1 VKNKKKNKFN
11 IGKVRRL
18 LLFALPMLLMS
29 EALLAQNDEMIKSV
43 YKYSSNNYSLKVPD
57 SIIEKLPVNKESN
70 NLTLNL
76 GHVYYT
82 NFYSK
87 NFSKTEITFEESA
100 GLQLSDEI
108 KPAFFIND
116 EKNNL
121 YLLFEDSIII
131 KKAKY
136 FMPVLTKTNVSD
148 SVNGYL
154 SSLYVFKNNND
165 ISFRIWIS
173 NQIPWCVAPGFY
185 FRNYGGITK
194 IEYIYK
200 EVVWSLDLEN
210 FVKINGTSILTKEP
224 LVVPKSLTSQVF
236 PFFDVKE

>member
-1 VKNKKKNKFN
+1 MNEKKNKFS
-11 IGKVRRL
+11 IGKVRQL
-18 LLFALPMLLMS
+18 LLLALPMVLMS
-29 EALLAQNDEMIKSV
+29 KTLIAQDDGIIKSV

-87 NFSKTEITFEESA
+87 NFSKTEITFEASP
-100 GLQLSDEI
+100 GVQLGGGI

-116 EKNNL
+116 EKNKF
-121 YLLFEDSIII
+121 YLLFEDSMII
-131 KKAKY
+131 KQTKY
-136 FMPVLTKTNVSD
+136 FMPVLSKTNVSD
-148 SVNGYL
+148 TVNGYL
-154 SSLYVFKNNND
+154 SSLYIFKNDND
-165 ISFRIWIS
+165 ISFQIWLS
-173 NQIPWCVAPGFY
+173 NKIPWCVAPGFY
-185 FRNYGGITK
+185 FHNYGGITK

-210 FVKINGTSILTKEP
+210 FEKINDTSILKKAP
-224 LVVPKSLTSQVF
+224 LVVQKSLTSQVF
-236 PFFDVKE
+236 PFFEVKE